1 MSNLLN
7 LHETKIEINAAEINK
22 SHCVKWPLG
31 VHGFITFEQ
40 KFRIQEVRKNQS
52 HCKKS
57 QT

>member
-31 VHGFITFEQ
+31 QFLLQ
-40 KFRIQEVRKNQS
+40 KAY
-52 HCKKS
+52 
-57 QT
+57 TGL